1 MTDLGSE
8 RIRDE
13 GLLIARIL
21 LAVLLLVFGWG
32 KLTDYPEPSP
42 T

>member
-13 GLLIARIL
+13 VLLIARIL
-21 LAVLLLVFGWG
+21 LAGAVPRIRLGQA
-32 KLTDYPEPSP
+32 Y
-42 T
+42 